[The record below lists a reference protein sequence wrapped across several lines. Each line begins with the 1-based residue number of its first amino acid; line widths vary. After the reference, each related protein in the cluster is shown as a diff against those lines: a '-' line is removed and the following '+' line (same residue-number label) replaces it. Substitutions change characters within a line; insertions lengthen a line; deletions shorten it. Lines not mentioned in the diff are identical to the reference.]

1 MAESRAILDEERKT
15 TVLSVEPC
23 LVEDFGESLIVEEID
38 ACDILREL
46 LAIEGRFI
54 YWTRLGQV

>member
-15 TVLSVEPC
+15 TVLPVEP
-23 LVEDFGESLIVEEID
+23 VEDFNESLIVEEID